1 MEHAS
6 GTDSL
11 ILCFN
16 KHYCRNVILSKV
28 PSAKNPEKIFCY
40 SVLSFVFQSI
50 RASGL
55 VLLETI
61 LFGSLLLYFPVSQT
75 INFWKNYILA
85 DILKNWINHLG
96 ENMNVKTLC
105 ND

>member
-1 MEHAS
+1 M
-6 GTDSL
+6 TDSL

-16 KHYCRNVILSKV
+16 KHYCRSVTLSKVKV

-40 SVLSFVFQSI
+40 FVLSFVFQSI

-75 INFWKNYILA
+75 VTFWKNYILA
-85 DILKNWINHLG
+85 DVLKKLDKSPW
-96 ENMNVKTLC
+96 
-105 ND
+105 